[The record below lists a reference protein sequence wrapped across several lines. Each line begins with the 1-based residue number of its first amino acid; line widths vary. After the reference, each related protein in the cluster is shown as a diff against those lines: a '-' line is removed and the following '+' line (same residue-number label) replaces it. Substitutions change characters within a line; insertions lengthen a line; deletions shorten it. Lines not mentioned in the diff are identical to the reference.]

1 MSPNPSSYLVSLRFA
16 LLSFGLLAVFSFSIY
31 AEETNNPQKTSDNLI
46 KQAKAGFVRTNTQV
60 PIVAGPSDIVIM
72 IIGGSNN
79 GPNGRSS
86 QTGKSTLL
94 GGNEMPNQGFKLIRM
109 VGDDDSKIEAWAKIW
124 NQGNRVLVPQHSKD
138 AGYSITVFNGSKV
151 QVNPRHL
158 CDGKIATENG
168 LVKGLTRVKAKD
180 GNCREDDMKLPL
192 KVGGSGTTLVGIF
205 FDDPCL
211 NLKVIDGKK
220 DVLIYG
226 FKKGFGDGDSFGLLV
241 MEGDQVNNLSVA
253 KPPHEKQMR
262 TDYSSITINFDG
274 WLIHR

>member
-1 MSPNPSSYLVSLRFA
+1 MIAGTAMAAPEEAYEKERPARAVNTPS
-16 LLSFGLLAVFSFSIY
+16 
-31 AEETNNPQKTSDNLI
+31 SDNLI
-46 KQAKAGFVRTNTQV
+46 KQAKASFVTQDTQV
-60 PIVAGPSDIVIM
+60 AINAAPSDVVI
-72 IIGGSNN
+72 IILGGSNN

-109 VGDDDSKIEAWAKIW
+109 VGDDDSKIEAWAKLW
-124 NQGNRVLVPQHSKD
+124 TTGNSVLIPEHSKD
-138 AGYSITVFNGSKV
+138 AGYSITVFNGSKARV
-151 QVNPRHL
+151 DPRYL
-158 CDGKIATENG
+158 DDGEIATENG
-168 LVKGLTRVKAKD
+168 LVKGLTRVEAKD

-220 DVLIYG
+220 DVPIYG
-226 FKKGFGDGDSFGLLV
+226 FKKGFGDGDSFGLLL
-241 MEGDQVNNLSVA
+241 MEGDQADNLSVA

-262 TDYSSITINFDG
+262 TDFTSITINFDG
-274 WLIHR
+274 WLIYK